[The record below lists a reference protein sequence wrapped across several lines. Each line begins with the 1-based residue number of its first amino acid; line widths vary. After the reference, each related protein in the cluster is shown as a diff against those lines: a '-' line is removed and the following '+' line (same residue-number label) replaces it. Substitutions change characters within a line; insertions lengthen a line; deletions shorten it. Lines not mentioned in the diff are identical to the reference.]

1 MKLKF
6 KKQQYQEDASLSIV
20 KCFEGQ
26 PKGTRHDL
34 IGRRETK
41 FDLRNATGKDYWN
54 QNSVEDIISF
64 GNNKIMLTSE
74 ELRKN
79 IRTVQK
85 QNNLDY
91 TDNQGYE
98 NYSVEMETGT
108 GKTYTYIKTMYE
120 LNKAYGWSKFIV
132 IVPSIAIRE
141 GVLKSFQITEEHFQE
156 LYKKK
161 IRFFVYNSNNSS
173 NIANINNFAED
184 NSIQV
189 MIMNYQ
195 AFNTK
200 SKNNRRIYEELDE
213 LQSRKPI
220 DVLKATNPI
229 LIIDEPQKMGK
240 TEEMLKEFNPLF
252 IIRYSATHKEKFK
265 YNMVYRLDAV
275 DAYNQKLVKKINVKG
290 IELLHNKS
298 EDTYLYLDRVE
309 ISKSDPVAY
318 IEIETKSSTG
328 VTKKTK
334 KFSAGA
340 NLFELSGELEEYR
353 GYVISEINAQNMSYD
368 IVKFTNGKEIT
379 TGQIIG
385 DAEEDYMARM
395 QIRETIRSHF
405 EKEREYYK
413 KGIKVLSLFF
423 IDEVAKYKVYDENK
437 KAHNGEYAKIF
448 DEEYNNIYNEF
459 YNFIDEDYKKY
470 LDSLN
475 GKKVHSGYFSIDKKA
490 SKGLSEDEQIFI
502 DSKIDDKAEG
512 TSSDEDAYDLIMK
525 DKERLL
531 SLSEPVRFI
540 FSHSALREGWDNPN
554 IFQICTLKKSNSE
567 ISKRQEIGRGLRIC
581 VNSNGDRMDYRELED
596 DFFNIN
602 NLTVIASE
610 SYDSFAKAL
619 QSEISANLSR
629 KSFDKFEQKIF
640 IDRELVNKDGKSLPI
655 DETVVNKIYRDFMK
669 NDYIDENDNITH
681 KLKEDIANN
690 AISIPEV
697 MQDHIEEYTKLITSL
712 FTETKIEIGNANKNN
727 ISNLKLNDNFYKK
740 EFQELWNKIN
750 VKSIYEVD
758 FDSNELIEKAI
769 KALNDKLI
777 ISKMRVRITEGEQRN
792 TMSVSQLKDEDSMI
806 VEKVRNEV
814 YDDFV
819 PVTTKY
825 DLIGSIATDT
835 GLTRHTII
843 EILKN
848 IRQDVF
854 EQFKYNPEEFI
865 RKASNLI
872 NDEKATT
879 IIDGITY
886 NKTEDKFSN
895 EIFTEN
901 NLTVK
906 LGVNALEVK
915 KHIYDYVITDS
926 TIEMEFARKLEQG
939 EVTIYAKLPNGFKI
953 RTPFGNYNPD
963 WALVLDNK
971 DIKYIYFIAE
981 TKGSMQSAQLKGA
994 EQGKIACARKHFKAI
1009 SNGAVKYGVVDSYEN
1024 LINLVT
1030 GVVPIE

>member
-6 KKQQYQEDASLSIV
+6 KKQQYQEDASLSVV

-26 PKGTRHDL
+26 PKGSRQDL
-34 IGRRETK
+34 IGRREKKIDIT
-41 FDLRNATGKDYWN
+41 NWKD
-54 QNSVEDIISF
+54 NSVEDIISF
-64 GNNKIMLTSE
+64 GNNKILLTSE
-74 ELRKN
+74 DLRKN
-79 IRTVQK
+79 IRAVQK

-91 TDNQGYE
+91 TDKEGFQ

-161 IRFFVYNSNNSS
+161 IRYFVYNSNNSS

-200 SKNNRRIYEELDE
+200 SKANRRIYEELDE

-240 TEEMLKEFNPLF
+240 TEDMLKEFNPLF
-252 IIRYSATHKEKFK
+252 ILRYSATHKDKYK

-298 EDTYLYLDRVE
+298 ESTYLYLDRVE

-334 KFSAGA
+334 KFSVGA
-340 NLFELSGELEEYR
+340 NLFELSGGLEEYK
-353 GYVISEINAQNMSYD
+353 GYVISEIDARNSSYD
-368 IVKFTNGKEIT
+368 KVSFTNGKEIT
-379 TGQIIG
+379 TGQIVG
-385 DAEEDYMARM
+385 DAEEDYMARI

-405 EKEREYYK
+405 EKEREYFK

-448 DEEYNNIYNEF
+448 EEEYYNIFNEF

-502 DSKIDDKAEG
+502 DSKIDDKTDG

-531 SLSEPVRFI
+531 SLDEPVRFI

-629 KSFDKFEQKIF
+629 KSYDKFEQKLF
-640 IDRELVNKDGKSLPI
+640 IDRELINKDGKSLPI
-655 DETVVNKIYRDFMK
+655 DESVANKIYRDFMK
-669 NDYIDENDNITH
+669 NDYIDDNDNITH

-690 AISIPEV
+690 SISIPEIMNDYV
-697 MQDHIEEYTKLITSL
+697 EEYTKLITSL

-758 FDSNELIEKAI
+758 FDSNELIENSI
-769 KALNDKLI
+769 KALNEKLV
-777 ISKMRVRITEGEQRN
+777 ISKMKVRITEGEQRN
-792 TMSVSQLKDEDSMI
+792 NMSVSQLNSADSM
-806 VEKVRNEV
+806 VVGKVRNEV

-819 PVTTKY
+819 PVSTKY
-825 DLIGSIATDT
+825 DLIGSISNDT

-886 NKTEDKFSN
+886 NKADDKYSN

-901 NLTVK
+901 NLSGK
-906 LGVNALEVK
+906 LGVNAIEVK

-926 TIEMEFARKLEQG
+926 NVEMEFAKKLEQG

-963 WALVLDNK
+963 WALVFDNE

-981 TKGSMQSAQLKGA
+981 TKGSMQSAQLKGT
-994 EQGKIACARKHFKAI
+994 EKGKIECARKHFKSI
-1009 SNGAVKYGVVDSYEN
+1009 SGDSVKYGVVDSYEH
-1024 LINLVT
+1024 LIDLVT
-1030 GVVPIE
+1030 GVKEI

>member
-6 KKQQYQEDASLSIV
+6 KKQQYQEDAALSIV

-34 IGRRETK
+34 VGRRENKIDIT
-41 FDLRNATGKDYWN
+41 NWN
-54 QNSVEDIISF
+54 QNFVEDIIFF
-64 GNNKIMLTSE
+64 GNNKILLAQE

-79 IRTVQK
+79 IRAVQK

-195 AFNTK
+195 AFSFDKDKATK
-200 SKNNRRIYEELDE
+200 ANRRIFMELDE
-213 LQSRKPI
+213 LQSRAPI
-220 DVLKATNPI
+220 DVLKSTKPI

-240 TEEMLKEFNPLF
+240 TEERLNIFNPLF
-252 IIRYSATHKEKFK
+252 IIRYSATHKENFK

-309 ISKSDPVAY
+309 ISKSEPVAY
-318 IEIETKSSTG
+318 MEIETKSSAG
-328 VTKKTK
+328 VTKRTR
-334 KFSAGA
+334 KFCAGA
-340 NLFELSGELEEYR
+340 NLFELSGGLEEYR
-353 GYVISEINAQNMSYD
+353 GYVISEINAQNVSYD

-385 DAEEDYMARM
+385 DAEEDYMARI

-448 DEEYNNIYNEF
+448 EEEYINIYNEF

-502 DSKIDDKAEG
+502 DSKIDDRSDG

-554 IFQICTLKKSNSE
+554 IFQICTLKKSSSE

-619 QSEISANLSR
+619 QGEISASLSR
-629 KSFDKFEQKIF
+629 KSYDKFEQKIF
-640 IDRELVNKDGKSLPI
+640 VDKELVNREGKSLPI
-655 DETVVNKIYRDFMK
+655 DEIIANKIYRDFVK

-690 AISIPEV
+690 TVSIPEI
-697 MQDHIEEYTKLITSL
+697 MQDYVGEYTNLIKSL
-712 FTETKIEIGNANKNN
+712 FTETKIEIGNVNKNN
-727 ISNLKLNDNFYKK
+727 INHLALNENFYKK
-740 EFQELWNKIN
+740 EFQDLWKKIN
-750 VKSIYEVD
+750 VKSVYEVD

-769 KALNDKLI
+769 KALNDKLV

-792 TMSVSQLKDEDSMI
+792 TMSVSQLKAEDSM
-806 VEKVRNEV
+806 VVGKVRNEV

-819 PVTTKY
+819 PVKTKY

-895 EIFTEN
+895 EVFTEN
-901 NLTVK
+901 NLTGK
-906 LGVNALEVK
+906 LGINALEVK
-915 KHIYDYVITDS
+915 KNIYDYVITDS
-926 TIEMEFARKLEQG
+926 NVEMEFAKKLEQG
-939 EVTIYAKLPNGFKI
+939 EATIYAKLPNGFKI

-963 WALVLDNK
+963 WALVFNNNDF
-971 DIKYIYFIAE
+971 KYIYFIAE

-994 EQGKIACARKHFKAI
+994 EKGKIECARKHFKTI
-1009 SNGAVKYGVVDSYEN
+1009 SEGTVKYDVVDSYQS
-1024 LINLVT
+1024 LIDIIAKV
-1030 GVVPIE
+1030 

>member
-6 KKQQYQEDASLSIV
+6 KKQRYQEDASLSVV

-26 PKGTRHDL
+26 PKKIRQDL
-34 IGRRETK
+34 IGRREKKIDIT
-41 FDLRNATGKDYWN
+41 NWN
-54 QNSVEDIISF
+54 DSTVEDIISF
-64 GNNKIMLTSE
+64 GNSKILITND

-79 IRTVQK
+79 IRSVQK
-85 QNNLDY
+85 HNNLDY
-91 TDNQGYE
+91 TDKEGFQ
-98 NYSVEMETGT
+98 NYSIEMETGT

-161 IRFFVYNSNNSS
+161 IRYFVYNSNNSS

-200 SKNNRRIYEELDE
+200 SKANRRIYEELDE

-240 TEEMLKEFNPLF
+240 TEDLLKEFNPLF
-252 IIRYSATHKEKFK
+252 ILRYSATHKEKFK
-265 YNMVYRLDAV
+265 YNMIYRLDAV

-298 EDTYLYLDRVE
+298 ESTYLYLDRVE

-328 VTKKTK
+328 VSKKTK
-334 KFSAGA
+334 KIKK
-340 NLFELSGELEEYR
+340 NDRLFDLSGGLEEYK
-353 GYVISEINAQNMSYD
+353 GYVVSEINAQNSSYD
-368 IVKFTNGKEIT
+368 VVKFSNGVEIT
-379 TGQIIG
+379 TGQIVG
-385 DAEEDYMARM
+385 DAEEDYMARI
-395 QIRETIRSHF
+395 QIRETIKSHF
-405 EKEREYYK
+405 EKEREYFK

-423 IDEVAKYKVYDENK
+423 IDEVAKYKIYDENK

-448 DEEYNNIYNEF
+448 EEEYNNIFNEY

-490 SKGLSEDEQIFI
+490 SKGLSEEEQIFI
-502 DSKIDDKAEG
+502 DSKIDDKTDG

-531 SLSEPVRFI
+531 SLDEPVRFI

-554 IFQICTLKKSNSE
+554 IFQICTLKKSSSE

-581 VNSNGDRMDYRELED
+581 VNNNGDRMDFNELED

-610 SYDSFAKAL
+610 SYDSFARAL
-619 QSEISANLSR
+619 QNEISENLSR
-629 KSFDKFEQKIF
+629 KFYDKFEQKIF
-640 IDRELVNKDGKSLPI
+640 IDRELTNKEGKSLPI
-655 DETVVNKIYRDFMK
+655 DETIVNKIYRDFMK

-690 AISIPEV
+690 SVCIPEI
-697 MQDHIEEYTKLITSL
+697 MKDFAEEYSKLITSL

-727 ISNLKLNDNFYKK
+727 INNLKLNDNFYKK

-750 VKSIYEVD
+750 IKSIYEVD
-758 FDSNELIEKAI
+758 FDANELIEKSI
-769 KALNDKLI
+769 KALNEKLT
-777 ISKMRVRITEGEQRN
+777 ISRMRIRITEGEQRN
-792 TMSVSQLKDEDSMI
+792 TISVSQLKNEDSMV
-806 VEKVRNEV
+806 VEKIRNEV

-819 PVTTKY
+819 PVNTKY
-825 DLIGSIATDT
+825 DLIGSISNDT

-843 EILKN
+843 KILKN
-848 IRQDVF
+848 IRADVF

-865 RKASNLI
+865 RKASSLI

-886 NKTEDKFSN
+886 NKVDDKYSN

-901 NLTVK
+901 NLSGK
-906 LGVNALEVK
+906 LGINALEVK
-915 KHIYDYVITDS
+915 KNIYDYVITDS
-926 TIEMEFARKLEQG
+926 QIEMEFAKKLEQG
-939 EVTIYAKLPNGFKI
+939 EVTIYAKLPTGFKI
-953 RTPFGNYNPD
+953 STPFGNYNPD
-963 WALVLDNK
+963 WAIVFDSKN
-971 DIKYIYFIAE
+971 IKYIYFIAE

-994 EQGKIACARKHFKAI
+994 EKGKIECAKKHFESI
-1009 SNGAVKYGVVDSYEN
+1009 SNGSVKYGVVDSYEH
-1024 LINLVT
+1024 LIDLVT
-1030 GVVPIE
+1030 GINKI

>member
-6 KKQQYQEDASLSIV
+6 KKQQYQEDASLSVV

-26 PKGTRHDL
+26 PKGTRQDL
-34 IGRRETK
+34 IGRREKKIDITNWK
-41 FDLRNATGKDYWN
+41 E
-54 QNSVEDIISF
+54 NSVEDIISF
-64 GNNKIMLTSE
+64 GNNKILLTSE
-74 ELRKN
+74 DLRKN
-79 IRTVQK
+79 IRRVQK
-85 QNNLDY
+85 HNNLDY
-91 TDNQGYE
+91 TDKEGFQ
-98 NYSVEMETGT
+98 NYSIEMETGT

-120 LNKAYGWSKFIV
+120 LNKAYEWSKFIV

-141 GVLKSFQITEEHFQE
+141 GVLKSFQITEDHFQE

-161 IRFFVYNSNNSS
+161 IRYFVYNSNDSS

-200 SKNNRRIYEELDE
+200 SKANRRIYEELDE

-240 TEEMLKEFNPLF
+240 TEDMLKEFNPLF
-252 IIRYSATHKEKFK
+252 IIRYSATHKDKYK
-265 YNMVYRLDAV
+265 YNMIYRLDAV

-298 EDTYLYLDRVE
+298 ESTYLYLDRVE

-334 KFSAGA
+334 KFSVGA
-340 NLFELSGELEEYR
+340 NLFELSGGLEEYK
-353 GYVISEINAQNMSYD
+353 GYVISEIDARNSSYD
-368 IVKFTNGKEIT
+368 KVSFINGKEIT
-379 TGQIIG
+379 TGQIVG
-385 DAEEDYMARM
+385 DAEEDYMARI
-395 QIRETIRSHF
+395 QIRETIKSHF
-405 EKEREYYK
+405 EKEREYFK

-423 IDEVAKYKVYDENK
+423 IDEVAKYKIYDEKK

-448 DEEYNNIYNEF
+448 EEEYNNIFNDY

-490 SKGLSEDEQIFI
+490 SKGLAKDEQIFI
-502 DSKIDDKAEG
+502 DSKIDDKADG

-531 SLSEPVRFI
+531 SLDEPVRFI

-554 IFQICTLKKSNSE
+554 IFQICTLKKSSSE

-581 VNSNGDRMDYRELED
+581 VNNNGERMDYSELED

-610 SYDSFAKAL
+610 SYDSFARSL
-619 QSEISANLSR
+619 QNEISENLSR
-629 KSFDKFEQKIF
+629 KSYDKFEQRIF
-640 IDRELVNKDGKSLPI
+640 IDRELTNKEGKSLPI
-655 DETVVNKIYRDFMK
+655 DETIVNKIYRDFMK

-690 AISIPEV
+690 SVSVPEV
-697 MQDHIEEYTKLITSL
+697 MQDFAEEYSKLITSL

-727 ISNLKLNDNFYKK
+727 INNLKLNDNFYKK

-750 VKSIYEVD
+750 IKSIYEVD
-758 FDSNELIEKAI
+758 FDSNELIEKSI
-769 KALNDKLI
+769 KALNEKLT

-792 TMSVSQLKDEDSMI
+792 TMSVSQLKNEDSMVVGKI
-806 VEKVRNEV
+806 RNEV

-819 PVTTKY
+819 PVNTKY
-825 DLIGSIATDT
+825 DLIGSISNDT

-843 EILKN
+843 EILKK
-848 IRQDVF
+848 IRKDVF

-865 RKASNLI
+865 RKASSLI

-886 NKTEDKFSN
+886 NKVDDKYSN

-901 NLTVK
+901 NLSGK
-906 LGVNALEVK
+906 LGINALEVK
-915 KHIYDYVITDS
+915 KNIYDYVITDS
-926 TIEMEFARKLEQG
+926 QIEMEFAKKLEQG
-939 EVTIYAKLPNGFKI
+939 EVTIYAKLPTGFKI
-953 RTPFGNYNPD
+953 STPFGNYNPD
-963 WALVLDNK
+963 WAIVFDSKN
-971 DIKYIYFIAE
+971 IKYIYFIAE

-994 EQGKIACARKHFKAI
+994 EKGKIECAKKHFESI
-1009 SNGAVKYGVVDSYEN
+1009 SNGSVKYGVVDSYEH
-1024 LINLVT
+1024 LIDLVT
-1030 GVVPIE
+1030 GINKI

>member
-6 KKQQYQEDASLSIV
+6 KKQQYQEDASLSVV

-26 PKGTRHDL
+26 PKGIRQDL
-34 IGRRETK
+34 IGRREVLDWRK
-41 FDLRNATGKDYWN
+41 S
-54 QNSVEDIISF
+54 SVENIISF
-64 GNNKIMLTSE
+64 GNNKIFLTSG

-79 IRTVQK
+79 IRKVQK
-85 QNNLDY
+85 NNNLDY
-91 TDNQGYE
+91 TDKEGFQ
-98 NYSVEMETGT
+98 NYSIEMETGT

-141 GVLKSFQITEEHFQE
+141 GVLKSFQITEEHFQK

-161 IRFFVYNSNNSS
+161 IRYFVYNSNNSS

-200 SKNNRRIYEELDE
+200 SKANRRIYEELDE

-240 TEEMLKEFNPLF
+240 TEDMLEEFNPLF
-252 IIRYSATHKEKFK
+252 VLRYSATHKEKYK

-298 EDTYLYLDRVE
+298 ESTYLYLDRVE
-309 ISKSDPVAY
+309 ISKSDPVAH

-328 VTKKTK
+328 VKRKTR
-334 KFSAGA
+334 KFSVGA
-340 NLFELSGELEEYR
+340 NLYELSGGLEEYK
-353 GYVISEINAQNMSYD
+353 GYVISEIDARNSSYD
-368 IVKFTNGKEIT
+368 KVSFINGTEIK
-379 TGQIIG
+379 TGQVFG
-385 DAEEDYMARM
+385 DAEEDYMSRI
-395 QIRETIRSHF
+395 QIRETIKAHF
-405 EKEREYYK
+405 EKERELFK

-437 KAHNGEYAKIF
+437 RAHNGEYAKIF
-448 DEEYNNIYNEF
+448 EEEYINIFNEF

-502 DSKIDDKAEG
+502 DSKIDDKSEG
-512 TSSDEDAYDLIMK
+512 ISSDEDAYDLIMK

-531 SLSEPVRFI
+531 SLEEPVRFI

-554 IFQICTLKKSNSE
+554 IFQICTLKKNNSE

-581 VNSNGDRMDYRELED
+581 VNSNGDRMDYRELEE
-596 DFFNIN
+596 DFFSIN

-610 SYDSFAKAL
+610 SYESFAKAL
-619 QSEISANLSR
+619 QSEMYENLSR
-629 KSFDKFEQKIF
+629 KAYDKFEHKIF
-640 IDRELVNKDGKSLPI
+640 IDRELTNKDGKSLPI
-655 DETVVNKIYRDFMK
+655 DETIVNKIYRDFMK
-669 NDYIDENDNITH
+669 NDYIDENDNITY
-681 KLKEDIANN
+681 KLKEDIANYN
-690 AISIPEV
+690 VSVPEV
-697 MQDHIEEYTKLITSL
+697 MQDYAEEYIKLITSA
-712 FTETKIEIGNANKNN
+712 FVKPDIKIENANKNN
-727 ISNLKLNDNFYKK
+727 INNLKLNDNFYKK

-750 VKSIYEVD
+750 IKSIYEVV
-758 FDSNELIEKAI
+758 FDSNELIEKSI
-769 KALNDKLI
+769 KALNDNLI
-777 ISKMRVRITEGEQRN
+777 ISKMAARITEGEQRN
-792 TMSVSQLKDEDSMI
+792 TMSVSQLKSDDSMVLI
-806 VEKVRNEV
+806 KVRNET
-814 YDDFV
+814 YNDFV
-819 PVTTKY
+819 PVSTKY
-825 DLIGSIATDT
+825 DLIGSISNDT
-835 GLTRHTII
+835 GLTRRTII

-848 IRQDVF
+848 IRADVF
-854 EQFKYNPEEFI
+854 EQFKHKPEEFI

-872 NDEKATT
+872 NDEKAAT
-879 IIDGITY
+879 IINGITY
-886 NKTEDKFSN
+886 NKIEDKFSN

-901 NLTVK
+901 NISGK
-906 LGVNALEVK
+906 LGINAIEVK

-926 TIEMEFARKLEQG
+926 NVEMEFAKKLEQG
-939 EVTIYAKLPNGFKI
+939 EITIYAKLPNGFKI
-953 RTPFGNYNPD
+953 STPFGNYNPD
-963 WALVLDNK
+963 WALVFDSK
-971 DIKYIYFIAE
+971 DIKYIYFVAE
-981 TKGSMQSAQLKGA
+981 TKGSMKSAQLKGA
-994 EQGKIACARKHFKAI
+994 EKAKIECAKKHFESI
-1009 SNGAVKYGVVDSYEN
+1009 SKGNVKYGVVSDYED

-1030 GVVPIE
+1030 GLRKI

>member
-1 MKLKF
+1 
-6 KKQQYQEDASLSIV
+6 
-20 KCFEGQ
+20 
-26 PKGTRHDL
+26 
-34 IGRRETK
+34 
-41 FDLRNATGKDYWN
+41 
-54 QNSVEDIISF
+54 
-64 GNNKIMLTSE
+64 
-74 ELRKN
+74 
-79 IRTVQK
+79 
-85 QNNLDY
+85 
-91 TDNQGYE
+91 
-98 NYSVEMETGT
+98 
-108 GKTYTYIKTMYE
+108 
-120 LNKAYGWSKFIV
+120 
-132 IVPSIAIRE
+132 
-141 GVLKSFQITEEHFQE
+141 
-156 LYKKK
+156 
-161 IRFFVYNSNNSS
+161 
-173 NIANINNFAED
+173 
-184 NSIQV
+184 
-189 MIMNYQ
+189 
-195 AFNTK
+195 
-200 SKNNRRIYEELDE
+200 
-213 LQSRKPI
+213 
-220 DVLKATNPI
+220 
-229 LIIDEPQKMGK
+229 MGK

-252 IIRYSATHKEKFK
+252 ILRYSATHKDKFK
-265 YNMVYRLDAV
+265 YNMIYRLDAI

-309 ISKSDPVAY
+309 ISKSDPVAF
-318 IEIETKSSTG
+318 IEIETKSSIG

-334 KFSAGA
+334 KLSVGA
-340 NLFELSGELEEYR
+340 NLYELSDGLEEYK
-353 GYVISEINAQNMSYD
+353 GYVISEIDARNSSYD
-368 IVKFTNGKEIT
+368 KVSFTNGKEIT
-379 TGQIIG
+379 TGQVIG
-385 DAEEDYMARM
+385 DAEEDYMSRI
-395 QIRETIRSHF
+395 QIRETIKSHF
-405 EKEREYYK
+405 EKEREYFK

-423 IDEVAKYKVYDENK
+423 IDEVAKYKVYDDNK

-448 DEEYNNIYNEF
+448 EEEYNNIYNEY
-459 YNFIDEDYKKY
+459 YNFIDEEYKAY
-470 LDSLN
+470 LDKLN

-490 SKGLSEDEQIFI
+490 SKGLAEDEQIFI
-502 DSKIDDKAEG
+502 DSKIDDKTEG

-581 VNSNGDRMDYRELED
+581 VNSNGERMDYRELED

-619 QSEISANLSR
+619 QSEIFANLSR
-629 KSFDKFEQKIF
+629 KSYDKFEQKIF
-640 IDRELVNKDGKSLPI
+640 MDRELVNKDGKSLPI
-655 DETVVNKIYRDFMK
+655 DETTINKIYRDFMK

-690 AISIPEV
+690 TISIPEI
-697 MQDHIEEYTKLITSL
+697 MQEHSEEYTKLITSL

-740 EFQELWNKIN
+740 EFQDLWNKIN
-750 VKSIYEVD
+750 VKSSYEVD
-758 FDSNELIEKAI
+758 FDSSELIEKSI
-769 KALNDKLI
+769 KALNDKLV

-792 TMSVSQLKDEDSMI
+792 TMSVNQLRKDDTMYSI
-806 VEKVRNEV
+806 NTRNEV

-819 PVTTKY
+819 PVSTKY
-825 DLIGSIATDT
+825 NLIGSVATDT

-865 RKASNLI
+865 RRASNLI
-872 NDEKATT
+872 NEEKATT

-886 NKTEDKFSN
+886 NKIEDKYSN
-895 EIFTEN
+895 EIFTDN
-901 NLTVK
+901 NLSGK
-906 LGVNALEVK
+906 LGVNALGVE

-926 TIEMEFARKLEQG
+926 EVEMEFARKLEQG

-963 WALVLDNK
+963 WALVFDNK

-994 EQGKIACARKHFKAI
+994 EKGKIECAKKHFKSI
-1009 SNGAVKYGVVDSYEN
+1009 SEGTVKYDVVNTYEH
-1024 LINLVT
+1024 LIDLVT
-1030 GVVPIE
+1030 GVAPLND

>member
-6 KKQQYQEDASLSIV
+6 KKQRYQEDASLSVV

-26 PKGTRHDL
+26 PKKIRQDL
-34 IGRRETK
+34 IGRREKKIDIT
-41 FDLRNATGKDYWN
+41 NWN
-54 QNSVEDIISF
+54 DSTVEDIISF
-64 GNNKIMLTSE
+64 GNSKILITND

-79 IRTVQK
+79 IRSVQK
-85 QNNLDY
+85 HNNLDY
-91 TDNQGYE
+91 TDKEGFQ
-98 NYSVEMETGT
+98 NYSIEMETGT

-161 IRFFVYNSNNSS
+161 IRYFVYNSNNSS

-200 SKNNRRIYEELDE
+200 SKANRRIYEELDE

-240 TEEMLKEFNPLF
+240 TEDLLKEFNPLF
-252 IIRYSATHKEKFK
+252 ILRYSATHKEKFK
-265 YNMVYRLDAV
+265 YNMIYRLDAV

-298 EDTYLYLDRVE
+298 ESTYLYLDRVE

-328 VTKKTK
+328 VSKKTK
-334 KFSAGA
+334 KIKK
-340 NLFELSGELEEYR
+340 NDRLFDLSGGLEEYK
-353 GYVISEINAQNMSYD
+353 GYVVSEINAQNSSYD
-368 IVKFTNGKEIT
+368 VVKFSNGVEIT
-379 TGQIIG
+379 TGQIVG
-385 DAEEDYMARM
+385 DAEEDYMARI
-395 QIRETIRSHF
+395 QIRETIKSHF
-405 EKEREYYK
+405 EKEREYFK

-423 IDEVAKYKVYDENK
+423 IDEVAKYKIYDENK

-448 DEEYNNIYNEF
+448 EEEYNNIFNEY

-490 SKGLSEDEQIFI
+490 SKGLSEEEQIFI
-502 DSKIDDKAEG
+502 DSKIDDKTDG

-531 SLSEPVRFI
+531 SLDEPVRFI

-554 IFQICTLKKSNSE
+554 IFQICTLKKSSSE

-581 VNSNGDRMDYRELED
+581 VNNNGDRMDFNELED

-610 SYDSFAKAL
+610 SYDSFARAL
-619 QSEISANLSR
+619 QNEISENLSR
-629 KSFDKFEQKIF
+629 KSYDKFEQKIF
-640 IDRELVNKDGKSLPI
+640 IDRELTNKEGKSLPI
-655 DETVVNKIYRDFMK
+655 DETIVNKIYRDFMK

-690 AISIPEV
+690 SVCIPEI
-697 MQDHIEEYTKLITSL
+697 MKDFAEEYSKLITSL

-727 ISNLKLNDNFYKK
+727 INNLKLNDNFYKK

-750 VKSIYEVD
+750 IKSIYEVD
-758 FDSNELIEKAI
+758 FDANELIEKSI
-769 KALNDKLI
+769 KALNEKLT
-777 ISKMRVRITEGEQRN
+777 ISRMRIRITEGEQRN
-792 TMSVSQLKDEDSMI
+792 TISVSQLKNEDSMV
-806 VEKVRNEV
+806 VEKIRNEV

-819 PVTTKY
+819 PVNTKY
-825 DLIGSIATDT
+825 DLIGSISNDT

-843 EILKN
+843 KILKN
-848 IRQDVF
+848 IRADVF

-865 RKASNLI
+865 RKASSLI

-879 IIDGITY
+879 IINGITY
-886 NKTEDKFSN
+886 NKVDDKYSN

-901 NLTVK
+901 NLSGK
-906 LGVNALEVK
+906 LGINALEVK
-915 KHIYDYVITDS
+915 KNIYDYVITDS
-926 TIEMEFARKLEQG
+926 QVEMEFAKKLEQG
-939 EVTIYAKLPNGFKI
+939 EVTIYAKLPTGFKI
-953 RTPFGNYNPD
+953 TTPFGNYNPD
-963 WALVLDNK
+963 WAIVFDNK

-994 EQGKIACARKHFKAI
+994 EKGKIECAKKHFESI
-1009 SNGAVKYGVVDSYEN
+1009 SNSSVKYGVVDSYEH
-1024 LINLVT
+1024 LIDLVT
-1030 GVVPIE
+1030 GINKI

>member
-6 KKQQYQEDASLSIV
+6 KKQQYQEDASLSVV

-26 PKGTRHDL
+26 PKAIRQDL
-34 IGRRETK
+34 IGRREK
-41 FDLRNATGKDYWN
+41 KIDLTNWN
-54 QNSVEDIISF
+54 KSSVEDIISF
-64 GNNKIMLTSE
+64 GNNRIMITRE
-74 ELRKN
+74 DLRKN
-79 IRTVQK
+79 IRLVQK
-85 QNNLDY
+85 QNNLEY

-98 NYSVEMETGT
+98 NYSIEMETGT

-120 LNKAYGWSKFIV
+120 LNKAYDWSKFIV

-161 IRFFVYNSNNSS
+161 IRYFVYNSNDSS

-200 SKNNRRIYEELDE
+200 SKANRRIYEELDE

-252 IIRYSATHKEKFK
+252 ILRYSATHKEKFK
-265 YNMVYRLDAV
+265 YNMIYRLDAV

-298 EDTYLYLDRVE
+298 ESTYLYLDRVE

-318 IEIETKSSTG
+318 IEIETKSSSG
-328 VTKKTK
+328 VTRKTK
-334 KFSAGA
+334 KFTVGS
-340 NLFELSGELEEYR
+340 NLYELSGGLEEYK
-353 GYVISEINAQNMSYD
+353 GYVISEIDARNLSYD
-368 IVKFTNGKEIT
+368 KVTFINGEEIT
-379 TGQIIG
+379 TGQIVG
-385 DAEEDYMARM
+385 DAEEDYMARI

-405 EKEREYYK
+405 EKEREYIK

-423 IDEVAKYKVYDENK
+423 IDEVAKYKIYDENK

-448 DEEYNNIYNEF
+448 EEEYNNIFNEY

-502 DSKIDDKAEG
+502 DSKIDDKTEG

-531 SLSEPVRFI
+531 SLDEPVRFI

-581 VNSNGDRMDYRELED
+581 INSNGDRMDYGELEE

-610 SYDSFAKAL
+610 SYESFAKGL
-619 QSEISANLSR
+619 QSEIAENLSR
-629 KSFDKFEQKIF
+629 KSYDKFEQKIF
-640 IDRELVNKDGKSLPI
+640 IDRELTNKEGKSLPI
-655 DETVVNKIYRDFMK
+655 DETIVNKIYRDFMK
-669 NDYIDENDNITH
+669 NDYIDENDNITY

-690 AISIPEV
+690 SISVPEV
-697 MQDHIEEYTKLITSL
+697 MQDFVEEYSKLITSL

-727 ISNLKLNDNFYKK
+727 INNLKLNDNFYKK

-750 VKSIYEVD
+750 IKSIYEVD
-758 FDSNELIEKAI
+758 FDSDELIEKAI
-769 KALNDKLI
+769 KALNEKLI

-792 TMSVSQLKDEDSMI
+792 TMSVSQLRDEESMVAGKI
-806 VEKVRNEV
+806 RNEV

-819 PVTTKY
+819 PVSTKY
-825 DLIGSIATDT
+825 DLIGSITNDT

-848 IRQDVF
+848 IRADVF

-886 NKTEDKFSN
+886 NKIDDKFSN
-895 EIFTEN
+895 EIFTDN
-901 NLTVK
+901 NLSGK
-906 LGVNALEVK
+906 LGINALEVK
-915 KHIYDYVITDS
+915 KNIYDYVITDS
-926 TIEMEFARKLEQG
+926 QVEMEFARKLEQG
-939 EVTIYAKLPNGFKI
+939 EVTIYAKLPTGFKI
-953 RTPFGNYNPD
+953 STPFGNYNPD
-963 WALVLDNK
+963 WALVFDSK

-994 EQGKIACARKHFKAI
+994 EKGKIECAKKHFKSI
-1009 SNGAVKYGVVDSYEN
+1009 SDGKVKYGVVNSYEH
-1024 LINLVT
+1024 LIDLVT
-1030 GVVPIE
+1030 GVKEIE

>member
-6 KKQQYQEDASLSIV
+6 KKQRYQEDASLSVV

-26 PKGTRHDL
+26 PKKIRQDL
-34 IGRRETK
+34 IGRRKKKIDIT
-41 FDLRNATGKDYWN
+41 NWN
-54 QNSVEDIISF
+54 DSTVEDIISF
-64 GNNKIMLTSE
+64 GNSKILITND

-79 IRTVQK
+79 IRSVQK
-85 QNNLDY
+85 HNNLDY
-91 TDNQGYE
+91 TDKEGFQ
-98 NYSVEMETGT
+98 NYSIEMETGT

-161 IRFFVYNSNNSS
+161 IRYFVYNSNNSS

-200 SKNNRRIYEELDE
+200 SKANRRIYEELDE

-240 TEEMLKEFNPLF
+240 TEDLLKEFNPLF
-252 IIRYSATHKEKFK
+252 ILRYSATHKEKFK
-265 YNMVYRLDAV
+265 YNMIYRLDAV

-298 EDTYLYLDRVE
+298 ESTYLYLDRVE

-328 VTKKTK
+328 VSKKTK
-334 KFSAGA
+334 KIKK
-340 NLFELSGELEEYR
+340 NDRLFDLSGGLEEYK
-353 GYVISEINAQNMSYD
+353 GYVVSEINAQNSSYD
-368 IVKFTNGKEIT
+368 VVKFSNGVEIT
-379 TGQIIG
+379 TGQIVG
-385 DAEEDYMARM
+385 DAEEDYMARI
-395 QIRETIRSHF
+395 QIRETIKSHF
-405 EKEREYYK
+405 EKEREYFK

-423 IDEVAKYKVYDENK
+423 IDEVAKYKIYDENK

-448 DEEYNNIYNEF
+448 EEEYNNIFNEY

-490 SKGLSEDEQIFI
+490 SKGLSEEEQIFI
-502 DSKIDDKAEG
+502 DSKIDDKTDG

-531 SLSEPVRFI
+531 SLDEPVRFI

-554 IFQICTLKKSNSE
+554 IFQICTLKKSSSE

-581 VNSNGDRMDYRELED
+581 VNNNGDRMDFNELED

-610 SYDSFAKAL
+610 SYDSFARAL
-619 QSEISANLSR
+619 QNEISENLSR
-629 KSFDKFEQKIF
+629 KFYDKFEQKIF
-640 IDRELVNKDGKSLPI
+640 IDRELTNKEGKSLPI
-655 DETVVNKIYRDFMK
+655 DETIVNKIYRDFMK

-690 AISIPEV
+690 SVCIPEI
-697 MQDHIEEYTKLITSL
+697 MKDFAEEYSKLITSL

-727 ISNLKLNDNFYKK
+727 INNLKLNDNFYKK

-750 VKSIYEVD
+750 IKSIYEVD
-758 FDSNELIEKAI
+758 FDANELIEKSI
-769 KALNDKLI
+769 KALNEKLT
-777 ISKMRVRITEGEQRN
+777 ISRMRIRITEGEQRN
-792 TMSVSQLKDEDSMI
+792 TISVSQLKNEDSMV
-806 VEKVRNEV
+806 VEKIRNEV

-819 PVTTKY
+819 PVNTKY
-825 DLIGSIATDT
+825 DLIGSISNDT

-843 EILKN
+843 KILKN
-848 IRQDVF
+848 IRADVF

-865 RKASNLI
+865 RKASSLI

-886 NKTEDKFSN
+886 NKVDDKYSN

-901 NLTVK
+901 NLSGK
-906 LGVNALEVK
+906 LGINALEVK
-915 KHIYDYVITDS
+915 KNIYDYVITDS
-926 TIEMEFARKLEQG
+926 QIEMEFAKKLEQG
-939 EVTIYAKLPNGFKI
+939 EVTIYAKLPTGFKI
-953 RTPFGNYNPD
+953 STPFGNYNPD
-963 WALVLDNK
+963 WAIVFDSKN
-971 DIKYIYFIAE
+971 IKYIYFIAE

-994 EQGKIACARKHFKAI
+994 EKGKIECAKKHFESI
-1009 SNGAVKYGVVDSYEN
+1009 SNGSVKYGVVDSYEH
-1024 LINLVT
+1024 LIDLVT
-1030 GVVPIE
+1030 GINKI

>member
-6 KKQQYQEDASLSIV
+6 KKQQYQEDASLSVV

-26 PKGTRHDL
+26 PKGIRQDL
-34 IGRRETK
+34 IGRREK
-41 FDLRNATGKDYWN
+41 KIDLTNWN

-64 GNNKIMLTSE
+64 GNNKLAITGDD
-74 ELRKN
+74 LRKN
-79 IRTVQK
+79 IRAIQK

-91 TDNQGYE
+91 TDNQGFE
-98 NYSVEMETGT
+98 NYSIEMETGT

-156 LYKKK
+156 LYRKK
-161 IRFFVYNSNNSS
+161 IRYFVYNSNNSS

-200 SKNNRRIYEELDE
+200 SKGNRRIYEELDE

-252 IIRYSATHKEKFK
+252 ILRYSATHKEKFK
-265 YNMVYRLDAV
+265 YNMIYRLDAV

-298 EDTYLYLDRVE
+298 ENTYLYLDRVE
-309 ISKSDPVAY
+309 ISKSDPVAF
-318 IEIETKSSTG
+318 IEIETKSPTG
-328 VTKKTK
+328 VTKKTR
-334 KFSAGA
+334 KFSVGA
-340 NLFELSGELEEYR
+340 NLYELSGGLEEYK
-353 GYVISEINAQNMSYD
+353 GYVISEIDARNSSYD
-368 IVKFTNGKEIT
+368 KVSFTNGLELT
-379 TGQIIG
+379 TGQVIG
-385 DAEEDYMARM
+385 DAEENYMSRI

-423 IDEVAKYKVYDENK
+423 IDEVAKYKVYDKNK

-448 DEEYNNIYNEF
+448 EQEYNDIYNEY

-470 LDSLN
+470 LDKLN

-490 SKGLSEDEQIFI
+490 SKGLAEDEQIFI

-581 VNSNGDRMDYRELED
+581 VNGNGERMDYRELED

-640 IDRELVNKDGKSLPI
+640 IDRELINKDGKSLPI
-655 DETVVNKIYRDFMK
+655 DETVINKIYRDFMK
-669 NDYIDENDNITH
+669 NDYIDDNDNITH

-697 MQDHIEEYTKLITSL
+697 MQDHSEEYIKLITSL

-758 FDSNELIEKAI
+758 FDSNELIEKSI
-769 KALNDKLI
+769 KALNDKLV

-792 TMSVSQLKDEDSMI
+792 TMSINQLREDEAMYSVST
-806 VEKVRNEV
+806 RNEV
-814 YDDFV
+814 YNDYV
-819 PVTTKY
+819 PVNTKY

-865 RKASNLI
+865 RRASNLI

-886 NKTEDKFSN
+886 NKIDDKFSN

-901 NLTVK
+901 NLTGK

-926 TIEMEFARKLEQG
+926 NIEMEFAKKLEQG

-963 WALVLDNK
+963 WALVFDNK

-994 EQGKIACARKHFKAI
+994 EKGKIECARKHFKSI
-1009 SNGAVKYGVVDSYEN
+1009 SDGNVKYGVVSSYEN
-1024 LINLVT
+1024 LIDLVT
-1030 GVVPIE
+1030 GVVTLND

>member
-6 KKQQYQEDASLSIV
+6 KRQQYQEDATMSIV
-20 KCFEGQ
+20 KCFDGQ
-26 PKGTRHDL
+26 PKGNRQDL
-34 IGRRETK
+34 MGRREK
-41 FDLRNATGKDYWN
+41 KIDLTNWN
-54 QNSVEDIISF
+54 ENSIEDIISF
-64 GNNKIMLTSE
+64 GNNKIMLTTE

-79 IRTVQK
+79 IRAVQK

-298 EDTYLYLDRVE
+298 ENTYLYLDRVE

-318 IEIETKSSTG
+318 LEIEIKSSTG

-334 KFSAGA
+334 KFKVGDD
-340 NLFELSGELEEYR
+340 LYQLSKGKFDYGLEEYR

-385 DAEEDYMARM
+385 DAEEDYMARI

-448 DEEYNNIYNEF
+448 EEEYNNIYNEF

-640 IDRELVNKDGKSLPI
+640 IDRELVNK
-655 DETVVNKIYRDFMK
+655 IYRDFMK

-758 FDSNELIEKAI
+758 FDSNELIEKAV

-806 VEKVRNEV
+806 VGKVRNEV
-814 YDDFV
+814 YNDFV

-825 DLIGSIATDT
+825 DLIGSVATDT

-901 NLTVK
+901 NLTGK

-963 WALVLDNK
+963 WALVFDNK

-1030 GVVPIE
+1030 GVAPIE

>member
-6 KKQQYQEDASLSIV
+6 KKQRYQEDASLSVV

-26 PKGTRHDL
+26 PKKIRQDL
-34 IGRRETK
+34 IGRREKKIDIT
-41 FDLRNATGKDYWN
+41 NWN
-54 QNSVEDIISF
+54 DSTVEDIISF
-64 GNNKIMLTSE
+64 GNSKILITND

-79 IRTVQK
+79 IRSVQK
-85 QNNLDY
+85 HNNLDY
-91 TDNQGYE
+91 TDKEGFQ
-98 NYSVEMETGT
+98 NYSIEMETGT

-161 IRFFVYNSNNSS
+161 IRYFVYNSNNSS

-200 SKNNRRIYEELDE
+200 SKANRRIYEELDE

-240 TEEMLKEFNPLF
+240 TEDLLKEFNPLF
-252 IIRYSATHKEKFK
+252 ILRYSATHKEKFK
-265 YNMVYRLDAV
+265 YNMIYRLDAV

-298 EDTYLYLDRVE
+298 ESTYLYLDRVE

-328 VTKKTK
+328 VSKKTK
-334 KFSAGA
+334 KIKK
-340 NLFELSGELEEYR
+340 NDRLFDLSGGLEEYK
-353 GYVISEINAQNMSYD
+353 GYVVSEINAQNSSYD
-368 IVKFTNGKEIT
+368 VVKFSNGVEIT
-379 TGQIIG
+379 TGQIVG
-385 DAEEDYMARM
+385 DAEEDYMARI
-395 QIRETIRSHF
+395 QIRETIKSHF
-405 EKEREYYK
+405 EKEREYFK

-423 IDEVAKYKVYDENK
+423 IDEVAKYKIYDENK

-448 DEEYNNIYNEF
+448 EEEYNNIFNEY

-490 SKGLSEDEQIFI
+490 SKGLSEEEQIFI
-502 DSKIDDKAEG
+502 DSKIDDKTDG

-531 SLSEPVRFI
+531 SLDEPVRFI

-554 IFQICTLKKSNSE
+554 IFQICTLKKSSSE

-581 VNSNGDRMDYRELED
+581 VNNNGDRMDFNELED

-610 SYDSFAKAL
+610 SYDSFARAL
-619 QSEISANLSR
+619 QNEISENLSR
-629 KSFDKFEQKIF
+629 KSYDKFEQKIF
-640 IDRELVNKDGKSLPI
+640 IDRELTNKEGKSLPI
-655 DETVVNKIYRDFMK
+655 DETIVNKIYRDFMK

-690 AISIPEV
+690 SVCIPEI
-697 MQDHIEEYTKLITSL
+697 MKDFAEEYSKLITSL

-727 ISNLKLNDNFYKK
+727 INNLKLNDNFYKK

-750 VKSIYEVD
+750 IKSIYEVD
-758 FDSNELIEKAI
+758 FDANELIEKSI
-769 KALNDKLI
+769 KALNEKLT
-777 ISKMRVRITEGEQRN
+777 ISRMRIRITEGEQRN
-792 TMSVSQLKDEDSMI
+792 TISVSQLKNEDSMV
-806 VEKVRNEV
+806 VEKIRNEV

-819 PVTTKY
+819 PVNTKY
-825 DLIGSIATDT
+825 DLIGSISNDT

-843 EILKN
+843 KILKN
-848 IRQDVF
+848 IRADVF

-865 RKASNLI
+865 RKASSLI

-879 IIDGITY
+879 IINGITY
-886 NKTEDKFSN
+886 NKVDDKYSN

-901 NLTVK
+901 NLSGK
-906 LGVNALEVK
+906 LGINALEVK
-915 KHIYDYVITDS
+915 KNIYDYVITDS
-926 TIEMEFARKLEQG
+926 QVEMEFAKKLEQG
-939 EVTIYAKLPNGFKI
+939 EVTIYAKLPTGFKI
-953 RTPFGNYNPD
+953 TTPFGNYNPD
-963 WALVLDNK
+963 WAIVFDNK

-994 EQGKIACARKHFKAI
+994 EKGKIECAKKHFESI
-1009 SNGAVKYGVVDSYEN
+1009 SNGSVKYGVVDSYEY
-1024 LINLVT
+1024 LIDLVT
-1030 GVVPIE
+1030 GINKI

>member
-6 KKQQYQEDASLSIV
+6 KKQQYQEDASLSVV

-26 PKGTRHDL
+26 PKGTRQDL
-34 IGRRETK
+34 IGRRERKIDITNWK
-41 FDLRNATGKDYWN
+41 
-54 QNSVEDIISF
+54 QNSTEDIISF
-64 GNNKIMLTSE
+64 GNNKILITSE
-74 ELRKN
+74 NLRKN
-79 IRTVQK
+79 IRAVQK
-85 QNNLDY
+85 QNNLEY

-98 NYSVEMETGT
+98 NYSIEMETGT

-120 LNKAYGWSKFIV
+120 LNKVYGWSKFIV
-132 IVPSIAIRE
+132 IVPNIAIRE

-161 IRFFVYNSNNSS
+161 IRYFVYNSNKSS
-173 NIANINNFAED
+173 NIANINNFAEE
-184 NSIQV
+184 NNIQV

-200 SKNNRRIYEELDE
+200 SKANRRIYEELDE

-240 TEEMLKEFNPLF
+240 TEEILKEFNPLF
-252 IIRYSATHKEKFK
+252 ILRYSATHKDKFK
-265 YNMVYRLDAV
+265 YNMIYRLDAV

-298 EDTYLYLDRVE
+298 ESAYLYLDRVE

-318 IEIETKSSTG
+318 IEIETKSSNG
-328 VTKKTK
+328 VIRRTR
-334 KFSAGA
+334 KFNVGS
-340 NLFELSGELEEYR
+340 NLYELSGGLEEYK
-353 GYVISEINAQNMSYD
+353 GYVISEIDARNSSYD
-368 IVKFTNGKEIT
+368 KVSFTNGEEIT
-379 TGQIIG
+379 TGQIVG
-385 DAEEDYMARM
+385 DAEEDYMARI

-405 EKEREYYK
+405 EKEREYFK

-423 IDEVAKYKVYDENK
+423 IDEVAKYKIYDENK

-448 DEEYNNIYNEF
+448 EEEYNNIFNEF
-459 YNFIDEDYKKY
+459 YKFIDEDYKKY
-470 LDSLN
+470 LNLLS

-490 SKGLSEDEQIFI
+490 SKGLSEDEQVFI
-502 DSKIDDKAEG
+502 DSKIDDKTDG
-512 TSSDEDAYDLIMK
+512 TSSDEDAYDLIMR

-531 SLSEPVRFI
+531 SLKEPVRFI

-629 KSFDKFEQKIF
+629 KSYDKFEQKLF
-640 IDRELVNKDGKSLPI
+640 IDRELINNDGKSLPI
-655 DETVVNKIYRDFMK
+655 DESVANKIYRDFMK
-669 NDYIDENDNITH
+669 NDYIDDNDNITY
-681 KLKEDIANN
+681 KLKEAIANN
-690 AISIPEV
+690 SISIPEIMNDYV
-697 MQDHIEEYTKLITSL
+697 EEYTNLITSL

-758 FDSNELIEKAI
+758 FDSNELIEKSI
-769 KALNDKLI
+769 KAINEKLV
-777 ISKMRVRITEGEQRN
+777 ISKMRVRITEGEQKN
-792 TMSVSQLKDEDSMI
+792 TMSISQLKSDNSM
-806 VEKVRNEV
+806 VVGKERNEV
-814 YDDFV
+814 YEDFV
-819 PVTTKY
+819 PVSTKY
-825 DLIGSIATDT
+825 DLIGSISNDT

-843 EILKN
+843 EILRN
-848 IRQDVF
+848 IKVDVF

-886 NKTEDKFSN
+886 NKADDKYSN

-901 NLTVK
+901 NLSGK
-906 LGVNALEVK
+906 LGVNAIEVK

-926 TIEMEFARKLEQG
+926 DVEMEFAKKLEQG

-963 WALVLDNK
+963 WALVFDNK

-994 EQGKIACARKHFKAI
+994 EKGKIECARKHFKSI
-1009 SNGAVKYGVVDSYEN
+1009 SGDSVKYGVVDSYEH
-1024 LINLVT
+1024 LIDLVT
-1030 GVVPIE
+1030 GVNKI

>member
-6 KKQQYQEDASLSIV
+6 KKQQYQEDAALSVV

-26 PKGTRHDL
+26 TNGTRRDL
-34 IGRRETK
+34 LDRRHYI
-41 FDLRNATGKDYWN
+41 RNEGTIWEEEVD
-54 QNSVEDIISF
+54 EDVISF
-64 GNNKIMLTSE
+64 GNKKIELLSN

-79 IRTVQK
+79 IRNVQK

-91 TDNQGYE
+91 TDNVGFM
-98 NYSVEMETGT
+98 NYSIEMETGT

-161 IRFFVYNSNNSS
+161 IRYFVYNSNNSS

-200 SKNNRRIYEELDE
+200 SKGNRRIYEELDE

-220 DVLKATNPI
+220 DVIKSTNPI
-229 LIIDEPQKMGK
+229 LIVDEPQKMGK
-240 TEEMLKEFNPLF
+240 TEDLLNEFNPLF
-252 IIRYSATHKEKFK
+252 ILRYSATHKEKFK
-265 YNMVYRLDAV
+265 YNMIYRLDAV
-275 DAYNQKLVKKINVKG
+275 DSYNQKLVKKINVKG

-318 IEIETKSSTG
+318 MEIETKSSTG
-328 VTKKTK
+328 VTKRIK
-334 KFSAGA
+334 KIRK
-340 NLFELSGELEEYR
+340 NDRLFELSGGLEEYR
-353 GYVISEINAQNMSYD
+353 NYTVLNIDARNSSYD
-368 IVKFTNGKEIT
+368 KVSFTNGFEIT
-379 TGQIIG
+379 TGQVVG
-385 DAEEDYMARM
+385 DAEEDYMSRI
-395 QIRETIRSHF
+395 QIRETIKSHF

-423 IDEVAKYKVYDENK
+423 IDEVAKYKVYDENR

-448 DEEYNNIYNEF
+448 EEEYNNIYNEY
-459 YNFIDEDYKKY
+459 YNSIDEDYKKY
-470 LDSLN
+470 LNKLN
-475 GKKVHSGYFSIDKKA
+475 GKKVHSGYFSVDKKA
-490 SKGLSEDEQIFI
+490 SKGLTDNELVYI
-502 DSKIDDKAEG
+502 DSKIDDKKEG
-512 TSSDEDAYDLIMK
+512 TSSDEDAYNLIMK

-531 SLSEPVRFI
+531 SLDEPVRFI

-619 QSEISANLSR
+619 QSEISENLSR
-629 KSFDKFEQKIF
+629 KSYDKFEQKIF
-640 IDRELVNKDGKSLPI
+640 IDRELVNQDGKSLPI
-655 DETVVNKIYRDFMK
+655 DETIVNKIYRDFMK
-669 NDYIDENDNITH
+669 NDYIDDNDNITY
-681 KLKEDIANN
+681 KLREDIANN
-690 AISIPEV
+690 TISIPEV
-697 MQDHIEEYTKLITSL
+697 MQEHSEEYIKLIKSL

-740 EFQELWNKIN
+740 EFQDLWNKIN

-758 FDSNELIEKAI
+758 FDSNELIEKSI
-769 KALNDKLI
+769 KALNDKLV

-792 TMSVSQLKDEDSMI
+792 TMSVSQLKNDDAMI
-806 VEKVRNEV
+806 ALKESTEV
-814 YDDFV
+814 YNDFV
-819 PVTTKY
+819 PVSTKY
-825 DLIGSIATDT
+825 DLIGSVASDT

-848 IRQDVF
+848 IRQEVF

-886 NKTEDKFSN
+886 NKTNDKYEN
-895 EIFTEN
+895 EIFTNN
-901 NLTVK
+901 NLSGK

-926 TIEMEFARKLEQG
+926 DVEMEFAKKLEQG

-963 WALVLDNK
+963 WAIVLDNK
-971 DIKYIYFIAE
+971 VFKYIYFIAE
-981 TKGSMQSAQLKGA
+981 TKGSMKSAQLKGA
-994 EQGKIACARKHFKAI
+994 EKGKIECAKKHFKSI
-1009 SNGAVKYGVVDSYEN
+1009 SDGNVKYGVVDSYQS
-1024 LINLVT
+1024 LIDILTKV
-1030 GVVPIE
+1030 

>member
-6 KKQQYQEDASLSIV
+6 KKQQYQEDASLSVV

-26 PKGTRHDL
+26 PKGTRQDL
-34 IGRRETK
+34 IGRREKRIDIT
-41 FDLRNATGKDYWN
+41 NWN
-54 QNSVEDIISF
+54 ENSVEDIISF
-64 GNNKIMLTSE
+64 GNNKILLTSE
-74 ELRKN
+74 DLRKN
-79 IRTVQK
+79 IRAVQK

-91 TDNQGYE
+91 TDKEGFQ

-161 IRFFVYNSNNSS
+161 IRYFVYNSNNSS

-200 SKNNRRIYEELDE
+200 SKANRRIYEELDE

-240 TEEMLKEFNPLF
+240 TEDMLKEFNPLF
-252 IIRYSATHKEKFK
+252 ILRYSATHKDKYK
-265 YNMVYRLDAV
+265 YNMIYRLDAV

-298 EDTYLYLDRVE
+298 ESTYLYLDRVE

-334 KFSAGA
+334 KFSVGA
-340 NLFELSGELEEYR
+340 NLFELSGGLEEYK
-353 GYVISEINAQNMSYD
+353 GYVISEIDARNSSYD
-368 IVKFTNGKEIT
+368 KVSFINGEEIT

-385 DAEEDYMARM
+385 DAEENYMARI
-395 QIRETIRSHF
+395 QIRETIKSHF
-405 EKEREYYK
+405 EKEREYFK

-448 DEEYNNIYNEF
+448 EEEYNNIFNEF

-502 DSKIDDKAEG
+502 DSKIDDKSDG
-512 TSSDEDAYDLIMK
+512 TSNDEDAYDLIMK

-629 KSFDKFEQKIF
+629 KSYDKFEQKLF
-640 IDRELVNKDGKSLPI
+640 LDRELINKDGKSLPI
-655 DETVVNKIYRDFMK
+655 DESVANKIYRDFMK
-669 NDYIDENDNITH
+669 NDYIDDNDNITH

-690 AISIPEV
+690 SISIPEIMNDYV
-697 MQDHIEEYTKLITSL
+697 EEYTKLITSL

-758 FDSNELIEKAI
+758 FDSNELIENSI
-769 KALNDKLI
+769 KALNEKLV

-792 TMSVSQLKDEDSMI
+792 NMSVSQLISADSMVVGKI
-806 VEKVRNEV
+806 RNEV

-819 PVTTKY
+819 PVSTKY
-825 DLIGSIATDT
+825 DLIGSISNDT

-886 NKTEDKFSN
+886 NKADDKYSN

-901 NLTVK
+901 NLSGK
-906 LGVNALEVK
+906 LGINALKVK
-915 KHIYDYVITDS
+915 KSIYDYVITDS
-926 TIEMEFARKLEQG
+926 KVEMEFTKNLEEG

-963 WALVLDNK
+963 WALVFDNE

-994 EQGKIACARKHFKAI
+994 EKGKIECAKKHFESI
-1009 SNGAVKYGVVDSYEN
+1009 SNGSVKYGVVDSYEH
-1024 LINLVT
+1024 LIDLVT
-1030 GVVPIE
+1030 GINKI